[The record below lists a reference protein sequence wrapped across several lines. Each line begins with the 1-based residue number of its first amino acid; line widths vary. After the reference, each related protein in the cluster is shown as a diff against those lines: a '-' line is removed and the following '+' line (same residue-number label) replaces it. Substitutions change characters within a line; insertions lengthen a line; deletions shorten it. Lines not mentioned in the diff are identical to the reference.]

1 MSSFL
6 VLLIHQLMN
15 STPQLALS
23 GLALSLAF
31 LFTSPSASAQ
41 LELTSEVVAS
51 GFSSALF
58 LTHAPNDR
66 DRLFVVQQAGLVR
79 IVKNGTTLG
88 TPFLD
93 VTALNSSGG
102 ERGLL
107 GMAFHPDYDTNGW
120 VFVNYTANGGAT
132 TIARYTVS
140 SNPDVIN
147 ASSAQIILSIS
158 QPYSNHNG
166 GDLRFGPDGYLYIGT
181 GDGGSGGDPG
191 NRAQNGLQLL
201 GKMLRLD
208 VDNGLP
214 YTIPPSNPF
223 VGNANVKD
231 EIWAIGLRNPWRFNF
246 DSETGDMYIADVGQN
261 SWEYVHVENG
271 GSAGGLN
278 YGWRIVEGTHCY
290 NPSSN
295 CNTTG
300 LEMPVYEYTHR
311 FSPTFRNCIIGS
323 EVYRG
328 RSMATMSGRYFFSDA
343 GSRELWSFRYDGVGG
358 NTDFTDH
365 TQQTGVTGTSRSL
378 GVDADGEIYVVDN
391 TQIRKLVPAGLRL
404 DVPHLYTGVAD
415 TLVVKNATPNSP
427 VYLAYSLAGLGST
440 PVAALGITVNMA
452 NPVHAATRTA
462 NGSGTA
468 NFAVVAP
475 GALFNRT
482 IYLEA
487 VQSGL
492 VSNVVAE
499 FVE

>member
-1 MSSFL
+1 
-6 VLLIHQLMN
+6 MN
-15 STPQLALS
+15 STPQIAIS
-23 GLALSLAF
+23 GLALSLA
-31 LFTSPSASAQ
+31 LVFTSPSASAQ
-41 LELTSEVVAS
+41 VELTTEVVAN

-66 DRLFVVQQAGLVR
+66 GRLFVVQQAGLVK
-79 IVKNGTTLG
+79 IIKNGTVLN

-107 GMAFHPDYDTNGW
+107 GMAFHPDYANNGW

-140 SNPDVIN
+140 ANPDVVDPN
-147 ASSAQIILSIS
+147 SAQVLLTIN

-166 GDLRFGPDGYLYIGT
+166 GCIRFGPDGYLYIGT

-191 NRAQNGLQLL
+191 NRAQNGQKLL

-214 YTIPPSNPF
+214 YTIPASNPF
-223 VGNANVKD
+223 VGNPNVKD
-231 EIWAIGLRNPWRFNF
+231 EIWALGLRNPWRFNF
-246 DSETGDMYIADVGQN
+246 DSATGDMYIADVGQN
-261 SWEYVHVENG
+261 AWEYVHVEEA
-271 GSAGGLN
+271 GSTGGLN

-290 NPSSN
+290 NPSTN

-300 LEMPVYEYTHR
+300 LEMPVYEYNHR

-328 RSMATMSGRYFFSDA
+328 RSMATMSGRYFFTDA
-343 GSRELWSFRYDGVGG
+343 GSHELWSFRYDGAGG
-358 NTDFTDH
+358 NMDFTDH
-365 TQQTGVTGTSRSL
+365 TQQSGVAGTGRSL
-378 GVDADGEIYVVDN
+378 GIDADGEIYIVDN
-391 TQIRKLVPAGLRL
+391 TEIRKLVPAGLRL

-415 TLVVKNATPNSP
+415 TLVVRNATPNAP
-427 VYLAYSLAGLGST
+427 VYLAYSLVGLGST
-440 PVAALGITVNMA
+440 PVAALGIIVNMA
-452 NPVHAATRTA
+452 NPVHAATATT
-462 NGSGTA
+462 NVSGRA
-468 NFAVVAP
+468 SFPVVAP

-482 IYLEA
+482 IFLEA
-487 VQSGL
+487 VQAGL